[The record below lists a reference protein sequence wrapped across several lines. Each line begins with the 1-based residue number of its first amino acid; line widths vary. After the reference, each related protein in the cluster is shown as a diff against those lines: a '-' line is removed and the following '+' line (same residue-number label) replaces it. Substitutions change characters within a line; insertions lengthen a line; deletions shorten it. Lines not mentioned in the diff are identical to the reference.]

1 MNKIYLQF
9 WTNQKKTILF
19 TFSILFLSF
28 NSFAQEDTTYFD
40 VNWKVCSKETAAFY
54 RLKPKKIKTKEA
66 IGYKIEGT
74 DSLYTIKDYYT
85 KNNKLQ
91 FEGYSFDNSGESLV
105 GKSKWYDENGQ
116 FSDTQNYN
124 YKEKNTS
131 KLLNCQPIFYI
142 NYSITIKSQFTGG
155 LEFCL
160 SCEDKSKL
168 FLGLGYGISNYDN
181 NYFGIPDTYLSLNTV
196 NWGFVKIGGSNRN
209 LYSLAGL
216 SLLNIID
223 LGLGYSYPLTQNKIP
238 EIKGFTFGLTFRI
251 TNNKKAYVP
260 LKIGF

>member
-40 VNWKVCSKETAAFY
+40 VNWKVCSKETATFY
-54 RLKPKKIKTKEA
+54 RLKPKRIKTKEA

-124 YKEKNTS
+124 YKEKKT
-131 KLLNCQPIFYI
+131 
-142 NYSITIKSQFTGG
+142 
-155 LEFCL
+155 L
-160 SCEDKSKL
+160 S
-168 FLGLGYGISNYDN
+168 
-181 NYFGIPDTYLSLNTV
+181 
-196 NWGFVKIGGSNRN
+196 
-209 LYSLAGL
+209 
-216 SLLNIID
+216 
-223 LGLGYSYPLTQNKIP
+223 
-238 EIKGFTFGLTFRI
+238 
-251 TNNKKAYVP
+251 
-260 LKIGF
+260 

>member
-1 MNKIYLQF
+1 MIKTNLQF
-9 WTNQKKTILF
+9 CIIKKKSILF
-19 TFSILFLSF
+19 TFSFLFLSF
-28 NSFAQEDTTYFD
+28 NLFAQKDTTYFD
-40 VNWKVCSKETAAFY
+40 VNWKACSKEIAAFY
-54 RLKPKKIKTKEA
+54 RLKPKKLKTKEA

-105 GKSKWYDENGQ
+105 GKSKWYDKNGQ
-116 FSDTQNYN
+116 FLDTQNYN
-124 YKEKNTS
+124 HKERHTS
-131 KLLNCQPIFYI
+131 KILDWQPIFYI

-209 LYSLAGL
+209 LYSVAGL
-216 SLLNIID
+216 SLLNFID
-223 LGLGYSYPLTQNKIP
+223 LGFGYSYPLTQDKTP
-238 EIKGFTFGLTFRI
+238 ELKGFTFGLTFRI

-260 LKIGF
+260 LRIGF